1 MIKKT
6 KTKPFEVKIVT
17 VSDKEALLTRIDAC
31 SPTAEDAQLIR
42 QIFDIIEI
50 LREKVELNET
60 RIKALLKQIF
70 GIKSEKTEK
79 IKKAL
84 KETDCE
90 AVVTNHSDVDSKT
103 SNKVSESQKSEP
115 EQADQK
121 TKGHGRNGADAYT
134 SAKRIMIAHP
144 ELTPGGRCPECFQG
158 KVYLQKQAG
167 VFIQITAAPPLQ
179 AAVYELTKLRCN
191 LCGEVFQAPLPQEI
205 ANQKAGAKHYDETAK
220 SMIALLRYGAG
231 LPMYRLAGL
240 QKQLGIPLPVSTQ
253 WDKIRELSYH
263 MMPVLD
269 APISHAAQGELF
281 YNDDTGMKVLS
292 LRKEIAE
299 EVKTQ
304 KGKTRTGIFTT
315 GIISVVDK
323 QRIALYF
330 SGRKHAGENISDL
343 FEKRNA
349 GLSPPIQMSDAKSG
363 NTPKNTKV
371 IESNCNTHARRNF
384 VNVAEDFPDQCLYV
398 ITEVFG
404 KIYHYDTLAKQE
416 GLSPEAR
423 LKFHQDNSG
432 PVMDA
437 FYHWLEK
444 QFEEK
449 LAEPNSSLGKAI
461 TYMFNHWE
469 KLTRFLQVPG
479 APLDNNIC
487 ERMLKT
493 AILHRK
499 NSLFYKTESG
509 AQLGDLFMSLI
520 VTCNLAGV
528 NPFDY
533 LTQLQ
538 IHKARVSQR
547 PDRWF
552 PWNYR
557 ETIAYL
563 SIKTSA

>member
-1 MIKKT
+1 MIKQP
-6 KTKPFEVKIVT
+6 KTKPFEVKILT

-31 SPTAEDAQLIR
+31 SQTAEDAQLIR

-60 RIKALLKQIF
+60 RIKVLLKQFF

-79 IKKAL
+79 IKEAL
-84 KETDCE
+84 KETDRE
-90 AVVTNHSDVDSKT
+90 TVVTNNSEVESKP
-103 SNKVSESQKSEP
+103 SNKISESQKSDT

-121 TKGHGRNGADAYT
+121 AKGHGRNGADAYT
-134 SAKRIMIAHP
+134 SAKRITIAHP
-144 ELTPGGRCPECFQG
+144 ELTPGGKCPECFQG

-167 VFIQITAAPPLQ
+167 VFIQITGAPPLQ
-179 AAVYELTKLRCN
+179 ATVYELTKLRCN

-231 LPMYRLAGL
+231 LPMYRLCEL
-240 QKQLGIPLPVSTQ
+240 QSRLGVPLPVSTQ
-253 WDKIRELSYH
+253 WDKIRELSCH
-263 MMPVLD
+263 LTPVYNEL
-269 APISHAAQGELF
+269 IRHAAQGELF
-281 YNDDTGMKVLS
+281 YNDDTGVKVLS
-292 LRKEIAE
+292 LIKEIAE

-315 GIISVVDK
+315 GIISVVEK

-343 FEKRNA
+343 LEKRHA

-363 NTPKNTKV
+363 NTPKNIEV
-371 IESNCNTHARRNF
+371 IESCCNTHARRNF

-404 KIYHYDTLAKQE
+404 KIYHYDTLAKKDA
-416 GLSPEAR
+416 LSPEDR

-432 PVMDA
+432 PVMDT
-437 FYHWLEK
+437 FYHWLEN

-487 ERMLKT
+487 ERMLKK

-499 NSLFYKTESG
+499 NSLFYKTEGG
-509 AQLGDLFMSLI
+509 AQLGDLFMSLM

-538 IHKARVSQR
+538 IHTARVSLK
-547 PDRWF
+547 PDQWF
-552 PWNYR
+552 PWNYK

-563 SIKTSA
+563 TIKVSA